1 MAVTYP
7 SNMELKDL
15 NEEMLWEMI
24 ERHRHEIV
32 QKIHSSRL
40 TSYLRQAKVL
50 SELDEEEILHS
61 LKLTNRVMKAGYM
74 LDLLRMRG
82 KNGALAFLES
92 LKLHKPDLYTLITG
106 KEPTVQLANVSNFIE
121 TSQLTEYLIRAIT
134 GMQMEL
140 TEERSIRGCLQTHY
154 RHLQEKFQDLERKNT
169 ELKNMEEEYNKQRK
183 YFSSLYH
190 DLQKV
195 KDESYQL
202 SMRYTS
208 TLQEKDLAATRC
220 RELQEELY
228 NLKFELKLTKSD
240 LQSCKSVK
248 AKVYEEEIVKLKEEV
263 ETLTRLIFGGG
274 GKQVKKDILEHD
286 LGEALEGRQEL
297 ISRMSS
303 LREKAEI
310 AESLRDT
317 YLEEKESLLMECQRL
332 KMESHLYMEKIN
344 ALQAQLTELKKE
356 RDQAYAARDE
366 AQLQISQSLAEKDL
380 LRQQMFEQ
388 SDWNFKLRTE
398 LMKLKAEKTK
408 SKDDNSKETLLRRG
422 KPKLRRMKAICP
434 GNLTSDSD
442 CSFSSEEISPL
453 QDYSL
458 KRNESFEMVSS
469 FKSCTAEPPSKDSL
483 YQRKVDTFQEI
494 MSLGTGL
501 SIRGGEQDL
510 NKGAASVCDFTDCG
524 LALFLSAPESDA
536 SELSIPTG
544 EEKEGEIS
552 VLLPRRDAQRSPNR
566 VTTVAFQGDSLLEQ
580 VEIIGGNTTGIF
592 IHRVRPGSPA
602 NEVCLSAGTQ
612 ILEVDYNM
620 IEHHCRAF
628 LEDSTLEE
636 AIWSLKQVEGF
647 CCLSVRI
654 NMGAQLGYQT
664 LVSHLEKKLVTSGD
678 SFYIRANL
686 KLEEDSR
693 LGMPSIQCNDILHV
707 TDTVFKGK
715 EEWKASRVDPYNKAD
730 LDYRTIPNY
739 YHAQEL
745 LIATIQGMTQQT
757 PPSKKMLCKPSS
769 EQRKVVRIVSTDKS
783 RTNPLWSSFDGG
795 TVDTEKSK
803 ESSVKSCFTLMPY
816 TLVKP
821 YKPAFLRPVIITP
834 SLISTIVIAKLSNQN
849 FMKCEPECLTGT
861 EFVERTKNGDIL
873 GEKPG
878 KDFHLCITQQAVQA
892 VAEKEKYCLLKDKLH
907 CVCTVKQSPVLLHSQ
922 TLAAGFRKALN
933 KVGASD
939 NLLLD
944 CSRREQVLLDRLPC
958 LHRNIA
964 PESWRDVDSL
974 VGCIKAAVTDE
985 QQKIVWMEQDP
996 R

>member
-263 ETLTRLIFGGG
+263 ETLTRKIISVETLDP
-274 GKQVKKDILEHD
+274 VKKDILEHD

-408 SKDDNSKETLLRRG
+408 
-422 KPKLRRMKAICP
+422 
-434 GNLTSDSD
+434 
-442 CSFSSEEISPL
+442 
-453 QDYSL
+453 DYSL

-494 MSLGTGL
+494 MSLGDYD
-501 SIRGGEQDL
+501 QDSL
-510 NKGAASVCDFTDCG
+510 RSLDADTEGFDSDLELLQSPK
-524 LALFLSAPESDA
+524 SDA

-552 VLLPRRDAQRSPNR
+552 VLKPDVNNSNLEDPPQPITTSVPFFRLPRRDAQRSPNR

-654 NMGAQLGYQT
+654 NMGGYQT

-892 VAEKEKYCLLKDKLH
+892 VAEKKLH
-907 CVCTVKQSPVLLHSQ
+907 CLLELEMDHLWRLHRAEMYPIILHVVISDKNAKR
-922 TLAAGFRKALN
+922 LKKALN